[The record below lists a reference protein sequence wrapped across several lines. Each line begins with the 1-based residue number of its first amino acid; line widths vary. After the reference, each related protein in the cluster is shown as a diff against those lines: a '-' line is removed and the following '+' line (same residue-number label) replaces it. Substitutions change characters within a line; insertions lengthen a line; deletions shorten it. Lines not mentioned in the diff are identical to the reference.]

1 MAIEG
6 KISSSGPISFGS
18 ARDHL
23 GDDTPIPVPDL
34 TVDLDRRIVG
44 FFRTYLLREPDEA
57 GAIYYQSLLG
67 NDAGDQF
74 SYVNSINTID
84 EIEQF
89 FINSAEGQ
97 IVAATG
103 APAPSGYV
111 SDYNMN
117 RDMFRVITKT
127 NDITSISAS
136 QLRTKDNSYTGY
148 RPNYLLDIFDVTSD
162 ALLNLTDKLFLT
174 DYFGGDQFI
183 TGDTIKVTTWG
194 HRFSNPDA
202 PNAGFDENATFGRGV
217 RFSTPYLSVVN
228 HFIQIGTYY
237 ESPEVRNHNGP
248 NKYTYHKVYYD
259 PTDQSLQLQA
269 LFTGKNARESWNSLI
284 RIEYIPYQIAQNF
297 YQYYYDGY
305 EDFEAK
311 YD

>member
-6 KISSSGPISFGS
+6 KIPSSGPISFGS
-18 ARDHL
+18 ARDNL
-23 GDDTPIPVPDL
+23 GDDAIPVVDL
-34 TVDLDRRIVG
+34 TVELDRRILG
-44 FFRTYLLREPDEA
+44 FYRTHLLREPDEA
-57 GAIYYQSLLG
+57 GSLYYQSLLG

-74 SYVNSINTID
+74 SHTNSINTID

-117 RDMFRVITKT
+117 RDMFRVITKS
-127 NDITSISAS
+127 NSITSISAS

-162 ALLNLTDKLFLT
+162 AALNVSNKLFLT
-174 DYFGGDQFI
+174 DYFGGDQFVA
-183 TGDTIKVTTWG
+183 GDTIKVTTWG
-194 HRFSNPDA
+194 HRFSNPDV
-202 PNAGFDENATFGRGV
+202 PDVNDTFGRSV
-217 RFSTPYLSVVN
+217 RFSTSYLSVVN

-237 ESPEVRNHNGP
+237 ESPGVKNHNGGS
-248 NKYTYHKVYYD
+248 KFTYHIVYYD
-259 PTDQSLQLQA
+259 PADQSLRLQT
-269 LFTGKNARESWNSLI
+269 LFTGKNAREAWSSLI